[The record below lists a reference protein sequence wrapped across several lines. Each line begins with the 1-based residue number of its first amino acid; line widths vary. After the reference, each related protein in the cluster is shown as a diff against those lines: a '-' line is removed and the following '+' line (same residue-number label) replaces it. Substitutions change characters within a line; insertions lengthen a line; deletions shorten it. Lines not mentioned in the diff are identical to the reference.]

1 MSSLIFGRSLSQN
14 QCDSKVEDKRA
25 CAAEAAANL
34 AAASGEIVRAD
45 HVASVVER
53 IVDGV

>member
-1 MSSLIFGRSLSQN
+1 MLGRSLS

-25 CAAEAAANL
+25 CDAEAAANL

-45 HVASVVER
+45 RVASVVER